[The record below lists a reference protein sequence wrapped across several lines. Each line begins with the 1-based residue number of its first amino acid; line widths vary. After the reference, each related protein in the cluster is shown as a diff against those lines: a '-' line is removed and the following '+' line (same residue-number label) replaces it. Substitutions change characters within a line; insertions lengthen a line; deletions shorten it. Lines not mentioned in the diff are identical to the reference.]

1 MFNIGQWDGNLDGN
15 SDNKEVDTFL
25 NLEQTE
31 QSVDNS
37 GFQTDD
43 INFYASQNFSDE
55 SPLNFQNGELSPS
68 KSTDA
73 TSYPLT
79 TIKSED
85 DSSPE
90 SFRTSPSG
98 VSSSS
103 KNKISKPLPQK
114 KLRSSHNV
122 IEKKYRTNIN
132 DKIGALRDAV
142 PALRMAAG
150 DAETTLQDLDGLPP
164 ASKLNKGVILTKATE
179 YIKHLERKNHA
190 LLMEAQQLRLM
201 MQNGTPPSR
210 QIQQSQPQQPQPQP
224 QQQQQQQSQQ
234 PQQFSQ
240 QMFQQ
245 HQPHHHQN
253 MSQFQPAS
261 DYNGQPINMVSQQ
274 PQQYQMG
281 LPGKVIMGGLATMV
295 GQQMFDGGDGYD
307 YRGMSAF
314 PIFGLPQF
322 QTFASVVKM
331 LLLAVSVIYI
341 FVPSVFHRTA
351 KHDYSK
357 KARTVTMKM
366 WYDLVKELVFIQ
378 ADPKLKKDISDIEVA
393 TVLND
398 ELIGVETK
406 CTYTSVFYQ
415 LLKLHTYNP
424 TFEVSF
430 GKLILAK
437 LLLTSSD
444 LFALIG
450 VKSVVP
456 ESIKEISNQR
466 VADTSLRYFF
476 KELQTPNG
484 QKTEAF
490 RRFVNLVC
498 GCGLD
503 KFCERG
509 QNDKGYRLILK
520 DDRVIYDYKKLLI
533 SFRANEL
540 FREVLLKY
548 IDLTFNKE
556 LVSKLSSDELKE
568 HKKEIWDLLNLAEN
582 MCPERSII
590 QIRVKIF
597 KSILNEKYVDS
608 VLQLVTTEA
617 SLTKSTETLVPE
629 NASTE
634 TLKSATQPKDEEI
647 YKSDDDDQYEERL
660 AAIGEDDDE
669 EEDALLES
677 DSDSATEAPS
687 SRRGSTQIDSK
698 FQKLLS
704 RDLTNALTCSSVL
717 KYIQLNKR
725 EEAKTLLKFIK
736 TNRSEFTLLSFIS
749 IFRVVQ
755 KYPKDWLTSGAEGEA
770 IESFIA
776 QLRLWAGDS
785 ANDSFNDVED
795 GGLQLKR
802 EISDQLVEAGVAFSE
817 VDG

>member
-1 MFNIGQWDGNLDGN
+1 MNEAYSFEDTEALLASLSSSSVPTLSPSDAGHTSSSGKSSFYGLSPEDQNNMFNIGQWDGNLDGN

-164 ASKLNKGVILTKATE
+164 ASKLNKG
-179 YIKHLERKNHA
+179 
-190 LLMEAQQLRLM
+190 
-201 MQNGTPPSR
+201 
-210 QIQQSQPQQPQPQP
+210 
-224 QQQQQQQSQQ
+224 
-234 PQQFSQ
+234 
-240 QMFQQ
+240 
-245 HQPHHHQN
+245 
-253 MSQFQPAS
+253 
-261 DYNGQPINMVSQQ
+261 
-274 PQQYQMG
+274 YQMG

-341 FVPSVFHRTA
+341 FVPSVFQRTA